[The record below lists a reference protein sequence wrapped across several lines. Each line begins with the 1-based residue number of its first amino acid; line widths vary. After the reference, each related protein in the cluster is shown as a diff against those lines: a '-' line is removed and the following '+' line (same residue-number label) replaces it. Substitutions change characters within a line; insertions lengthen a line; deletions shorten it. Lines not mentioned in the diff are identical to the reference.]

1 MRLALPLH
9 TRIKVLFE
17 VLYMS
22 GMRIHQSL
30 RSAAGVIAAV
40 LFTASIGAPTR
51 LHAQLVPPA
60 PAVASVHITEG
71 PAIELMQGSL
81 AIIRWTSNNP
91 GGSDV
96 HLGVVHYGTDPAHLD
111 QTAKNPIRL
120 NHYHPTTVFRVR
132 VGELQ
137 PKTTYYYT
145 VASAWATG
153 RMDPMTKNSVY
164 KFTTP

>member
-1 MRLALPLH
+1 MSSLPISKLLLSSAIVASATLFFPAILAPSGAQAQ
-9 TRIKVLFE
+9 VL
-17 VLYMS
+17 
-22 GMRIHQSL
+22 
-30 RSAAGVIAAV
+30 
-40 LFTASIGAPTR
+40 
-51 LHAQLVPPA
+51 PPA
-60 PAVASVHITEG
+60 PAAASVHITEG
-71 PAIELMQGSL
+71 PAIESVRGSL

-96 HLGVVHYGTDPAHLD
+96 HLGVVRYGTDPAHLD

-153 RMDPMTKNSVY
+153 KMDPMAKNSVY